1 MVDVTAPAEL
11 AAGERLLQMMA
22 AGSQGLG
29 LLREDQPGRVW
40 ARCVDLLAH
49 RFEPTSLALAVGT
62 PSAPEFLFC
71 HGAGSDGG
79 AAAWEGPWPPWR
91 GRRPDPLLRPNE
103 NGAVRREAMPMARS
117 LDARLWL
124 PLFPDIRSLGLL
136 SLGPRSDDRP
146 YERSD
151 LTFLDWLARHLEVA
165 LGNAMRAHERQEER
179 QRLDRSLHAMSLLLD
194 VSRAMTTAHQ
204 LQSVLELVLQ
214 GAIETVGA
222 QKASL
227 ALFDPETEKL
237 RVHLVKGLPDRSLE
251 DAINS
256 GEHECMT
263 FRPGE
268 GIAGR
273 VFLDRQPIR
282 IDDTGRD
289 DRFVR
294 PDRSFTQS
302 ILCVPLVTD
311 GEPIG
316 VINVTNPPRDRAFD
330 AADEDHLMMLAS
342 QAAGAINRARLYE
355 LASTDELTGLHVRRL
370 ILQRL
375 KQEVRRWQR
384 YGHTLSVAMLDLDH
398 FKRVNDTHGHAV
410 GDDVLRDTGRLLRDN
425 VRQDLDVPGR
435 FGGEEFLILFLD
447 TPEERA
453 AIACE
458 RLRKAFENHW
468 VRVDGGPVRV
478 TVSIGVAG
486 CESRAETALDLLK
499 RADVACYRAKAEGR
513 NRVCCAGTSLGE

>member
-1 MVDVTAPAEL
+1 VIQPPRDGPLNAR
-11 AAGERLLQMMA
+11 ERLLQMMA

-49 RFEPTSLALAVGT
+49 RFQPESLALAVGT
-62 PSAPEFLFC
+62 PFAPELMFC
-71 HGAGSDGG
+71 HGSGVNGTEPEWD
-79 AAAWEGPWPPWR
+79 GPWPPWR
-91 GRRPDPLLRPNE
+91 ERRPGSLLDLSEPSAIRSD
-103 NGAVRREAMPMARS
+103 AVPMARA
-117 LDARLWL
+117 LDARIWL
-124 PLFPDIRSLGLL
+124 PLFPDVRSLGLL
-136 SLGPRSDDRP
+136 SLGPRPDGEA
-146 YERSD
+146 YESTD
-151 LTFLDWLARHLEVA
+151 LAFLEWLARHLEVA
-165 LGNAMRAHERQEER
+165 LGNALRARERRDER
-179 QRLDRSLHAMSLLLD
+179 RRLDRSLHAMSLLLD

-227 ALFDPETEKL
+227 ALYEPESETL

-256 GEHECMT
+256 GEHECMC

-273 VFLDRQPIR
+273 VFLSHTPIR
-282 IDDTGRD
+282 IDDTGSD
-289 DRFVR
+289 ERFVR
-294 PDRSFTQS
+294 AERSFTQS

-355 LASTDELTGLHVRRL
+355 LASTDELTGLHVRRM

-398 FKRVNDTHGHAV
+398 FKRVNDTYGHTV
-410 GDDVLRDTGRLLRDN
+410 GDEVLRAAGRLLGN
-425 VRQDLDVPGR
+425 SIRQDLDVAGR
-435 FGGEEFLILFLD
+435 FGGEEFLVLFPD

-458 RLRKAFENHW
+458 RLREAFANRW
-468 VRVDGGPVRV
+468 VPTDDGPTRV

-486 CESRAETALDLLK
+486 CVSRAESALELLK
-499 RADVACYRAKAEGR
+499 RADAAMYRAKEAGR
-513 NRVCCAGTSLGE
+513 NRVCMASDSLGV